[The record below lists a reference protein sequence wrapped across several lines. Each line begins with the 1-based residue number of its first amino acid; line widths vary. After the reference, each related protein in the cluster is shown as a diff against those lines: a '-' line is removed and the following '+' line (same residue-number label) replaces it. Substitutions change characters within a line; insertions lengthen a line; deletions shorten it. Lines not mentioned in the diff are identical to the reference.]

1 MEESDRRLMKHY
13 LDIFLEEL
21 RKAMEN
27 LRITG
32 VSDETRI

>member
-1 MEESDRRLMKHY
+1 MYQHHKLLDFIYY

-27 LRITG
+27 LRIAG
-32 VSDETRI
+32 VSAET